1 MRINSII
8 KNVYIAFFAL
18 LACVAM
24 VAAAYFAITYDNRN
38 VRQPLDEDE
47 YSIALTNGYREKL
60 YESIDCIKNI
70 ESNLGKVT
78 VSTDKTMQS
87 QLLGKVA
94 VEAGNL
100 SADVSS
106 LPVQTGDSLFQVEK
120 FCNQLQYYSISLI
133 QRISAGNKLDG
144 KDVATVNGVRETAL
158 NLKKFFERALDND
171 NEVLSEGL
179 SDISSVLNDSF
190 DNMEEV
196 FTYEKLIYDGP
207 FSDSMEKN
215 VTVPVTVSYRDGLET
230 AKKVFGGEVV
240 FAGKSGDG
248 QYLIYS
254 VNDGQGRVLIAADGK
269 VAEGELRSTSE
280 GEAKVNS
287 RQCIESAEKL
297 CKNLGMDVSAIWV
310 SKEQDNITYVNL
322 APVVNGIIV
331 YPDIV
336 KVAVDCVSGNPVGI
350 EARSYVANHR
360 DREGLTMADMPD
372 NLSSDRDYEVISVKK
387 ALVEKNDKEYLCYQL
402 ECNKDGNQYFVYLD
416 NGGHEVEI
424 FKVVKGTE
432 GYTVM

>member
-1 MRINSII
+1 
-8 KNVYIAFFAL
+8 
-18 LACVAM
+18 
-24 VAAAYFAITYDNRN
+24 
-38 VRQPLDEDE
+38 
-47 YSIALTNGYREKL
+47 
-60 YESIDCIKNI
+60 
-70 ESNLGKVT
+70 
-78 VSTDKTMQS
+78 
-87 QLLGKVA
+87 
-94 VEAGNL
+94 
-100 SADVSS
+100 
-106 LPVQTGDSLFQVEK
+106 
-120 FCNQLQYYSISLI
+120 
-133 QRISAGNKLDG
+133 
-144 KDVATVNGVRETAL
+144 
-158 NLKKFFERALDND
+158 
-171 NEVLSEGL
+171 
-179 SDISSVLNDSF
+179 
-190 DNMEEV
+190 MEEV

-372 NLSSDRDYEVISVKK
+372 NLSSDRGYEVISVKK